1 VGEQAEAMVEDR
13 VDEVVVAVVVAAVV
27 AMVAG
32 DMLKTT
38 MEQILSHFPAR
49 VRLDH
54 IHKVSGMAL

>member
-1 VGEQAEAMVEDR
+1 MVEDR
-13 VDEVVVAVVVAAVV
+13 VDEVVVVVVVAAVV

-38 MEQILSHFPAR
+38 MEQILSLFLAR
-49 VRLDH
+49 VHLDH